1 MAFSFKNSS
10 SKTSF
15 IITTFP
21 STGAIT
27 FSLWSTISLLGTLKN
42 QKTNPYKINNGI
54 RIINDQISRKYT
66 AKKPNTATAMVATKM
81 VPLLSLC
88 SFIFMS

>member
-1 MAFSFKNSS
+1 M
-10 SKTSF
+10 
-15 IITTFP
+15 IT
-21 STGAIT
+21 
-27 FSLWSTISLLGTLKN
+27 
-42 QKTNPYKINNGI
+42 
-54 RIINDQISRKYT
+54 NDQISRKYT